1 MSTRWR
7 LVRRDNGATVA
18 ADLEIADG
26 PWARFAGLQ
35 FRAALPAGAGLL
47 LTPCPSVHTFF
58 MRFAIDVVLLDRG
71 GCVVAV
77 RRRVHPWRI
86 VPPVWR
92 AYATL
97 ELPADSADLAPGVEL
112 RLEAAGAD
120 VPPPRS
126 LNFLWAP

>member
-1 MSTRWR
+1 MSMRWR

-18 ADLEIADG
+18 ADLEIADC
-26 PWARFAGLQ
+26 PWSRFMGLQ

-58 MRFAIDVVLLDRG
+58 MRFAIDVVLLDRYG
-71 GCVVAV
+71 RIVAV
-77 RRRVHPWRI
+77 RRNVRPWRI

-97 ELPADSADLAPGVEL
+97 ELPADSTDLAPGVEL
-112 RLEAAGAD
+112 RLEAARAA
-120 VPPPRS
+120 VPPRS
-126 LNFLWAP
+126 LNFLCTP